1 MWLLESFCEIVL
13 ISVISG
19 IIGTL
24 LFLEN
29 ITFGFELFSWFVI
42 VSYLV
47 LKFINDNLFIG
58 YLVNG

>member
-24 LFLEN
+24 LFVEN
-29 ITFGFELFSWFVI
+29 IAFGFELFSWFII

-47 LKFINDNLFIG
+47 LKFIINNLFIG
-58 YLVNG
+58 YLING